1 MKLVPLLLA
10 QLDEAGDKAG
20 MIAVMAD
27 YFGIPMPDK
36 VRDTRY
42 KGDAWSLL
50 VISYGNNCYY
60 FYADGSSE
68 IIDFRAQ
75 LDNIGTIF

>member
-1 MKLVPLLLA
+1 VKLVLLLLA
-10 QLDEAGDKAG
+10 QLDDAGDKTG
-20 MIAVMAD
+20 MIAAIAH
-27 YFGIPMPDK
+27 YFGIPLPNN
-36 VRDTRY
+36 VRDMRD

-60 FYADGSSE
+60 FYANGSSSV
-68 IIDFRAQ
+68 IDFKAP